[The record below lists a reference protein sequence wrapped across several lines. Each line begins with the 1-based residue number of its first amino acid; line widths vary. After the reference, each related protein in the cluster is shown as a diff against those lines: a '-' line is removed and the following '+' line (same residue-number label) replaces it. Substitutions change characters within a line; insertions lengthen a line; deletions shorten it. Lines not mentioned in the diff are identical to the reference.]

1 MTKSI
6 FRFRQDL
13 RTYDNT
19 WLYKLSQKN
28 TEILPIFILDEN
40 IIDWFGW
47 LSDPRFWF
55 LKDALKDLDKNIQ
68 KIWLSLTIV
77 KWKPEVI
84 IPKLTKKLKIKNI
97 YLNKSYDTYWM
108 QKDYSIKT
116 FCKENDIS
124 FYDFIDNLLQDTL
137 NIKPYK
143 VFSPY
148 FKTRISQ
155 LPKNFELKEPNK
167 CKNLNSQKI
176 NNLTND
182 LEIIDIKDLDK
193 LIKIENKYRPINK
206 RKKIIDNFDFWEYEN
221 TKNFPA
227 TDWTS
232 ELSPYIRFGIISIRH
247 LYNIAQ
253 DQNANNYLF
262 ELWRREFRHQVSIY
276 FPYAREKEFLEKR
289 QNLNRQNNQEL
300 FQKFCNAQTGY
311 PIVDAAIRQLKETN
325 RMHNRLRMIVASF
338 LTKDL
343 LIDRRRWE
351 EFFKK
356 YLLDYEEVVNI
367 WNRQWSA
374 SVWADPKPIRIF
386 SPIRQSE
393 RFDNETKFIK
403 KRIPELKNF
412 SPEKIHDPLNN
423 NLKYYK
429 PIVNHKE
436 QVIKAK
442 EMYYW
447 PRN

>member
-13 RTYDNT
+13 RIDDNI
-19 WLYKLSQKN
+19 WLYKLSKQD

-40 IIDWFGW
+40 LIDWFW
-47 LSDPRFWF
+47 TLSDPRFWF
-55 LKDALKDLDKNIQ
+55 LKDALKNLDKNLK
-68 KIWLSLTIV
+68 KIWLNLTII
-77 KWKPEVI
+77 KWTPEII
-84 IPKLTKKLKIKNI
+84 IPKIIKKLQINNI
-97 YLNKSYDTYWM
+97 YLNKSYDKYWM
-108 QKDYSIKT
+108 QRDFTIKN
-116 FCKENDIS
+116 FCKENSIS
-124 FYDFIDNLLQDTL
+124 FYDFIYNLLQDPL
-137 NIKPYK
+137 DIKPYK

-148 FKTRISQ
+148 FKTRISK
-155 LPKNFELKEPNK
+155 LPKNFELKKPNN
-167 CKNLNSQKI
+167 CKNINSNKIQKLK
-176 NNLTND
+176 NNID
-182 LEIIDIKDLDK
+182 IIDIKDLDNIITAK
-193 LIKIENKYRPINK
+193 NKYWPVNQ
-206 RKKIIDNFDFWEYEN
+206 RKKIFENFDFSNYEHS
-221 TKNFPA
+221 KNFPA
-227 TDWTS
+227 INWS
-232 ELSPYIRFGIISIRH
+232 SRLSPYIRFGIISIRH

-253 DQNANNYLF
+253 NQNANNYLF
-262 ELWRREFRHQVSIY
+262 ELGRREFRHQIAIY
-276 FPYAREKEFLEKR
+276 FPYSREKEFLEKR
-289 QNLNRQNNQEL
+289 QKLNRQNNKQL
-300 FQKFCNAQTGY
+300 FQKFCDAQTGY

-356 YLLDYEEVVNI
+356 HLLDYEEVVNI

-393 RFDNETKFIK
+393 RFDSETKFIK

-412 SPEKIHDPLNN
+412 SPKEIHDPLNN
-423 NLKYYK
+423 DLKYSK

-436 QVIKAK
+436 QTIKAK

-447 PRN
+447 K